1 MTGFYM
7 CIRWRSW
14 MIRNGRVYHWRKI
27 TFGAR
32 GQYSRYDW
40 LPAKP
45 EYLGP

>member
-14 MIRNGRVYHWRKI
+14 MFRNGRVYRWRKV

-40 LPAKP
+40 LPARP